1 MRSVRRTLSVSVST
15 IALAAASSAA
25 LAADLPVK
33 APPVTPPPRDLW
45 TWWFEGGAFRTE
57 QDALFGLSAPL
68 TGISPKWGWEAAV
81 GFDYRMAAFSP
92 YHLSG
97 QFRYGAA
104 KRSSGLFTRTESF
117 FGHTSNGT
125 PGSRSTS
132 PIVGTGTGSGQV
144 KEHHWLVDFA
154 VGRDFALGTGMTQ
167 VKFGVRVAELYSKL
181 TANEFFLGSFGP
193 GSTTV
198 SGNISFSNRSKF
210 LGVGPRL
217 GIDGSVPIGG
227 SWSLD
232 YLGGVAVLI
241 GQRKLDATTSTAQLL
256 YNGGPTTIILDSSSA
271 SSLSSSNTAAIFNL
285 DAQLGI
291 SYWVTRTFKMTA
303 SYRFDG
309 YFNALTTINQNGSTS
324 NEDRFYHGPMLR
336 ATVLFGG

>member
-1 MRSVRRTLSVSVST
+1 MSTVRRTLSVSVST
-15 IALAAASSAA
+15 IALAGASSTV

-57 QDALFGLSAPL
+57 QDTFFGLSAPL
-68 TGISPKWGWEAAV
+68 NGVSPKWGWEAAV

-104 KRSSGLFTRTESF
+104 KRSSTFSRTESF
-117 FGHTSNGT
+117 LGGTST
-125 PGSRSTS
+125 PFSRSTS

-154 VGRDFALGTGMTQ
+154 VGRDFALGSGMAQ
-167 VKFGVRVAELYSKL
+167 VKFGIRVAELYSKL
-181 TANEFFLGSFGP
+181 TANEFFFGSFGP
-193 GSTTV
+193 GSTSV

-217 GIDGSVPIGG
+217 GIDGSLPLGG

-241 GQRKLDATTSTAQLL
+241 GNQKLDATTSTAQLL
-256 YNGGPTTIILDSSSA
+256 YNGGPTTIVTAQSA
-271 SSLSSSNTAAIFNL
+271 NSLSSSDTKAIFNL

-309 YFNALTTINQNGSTS
+309 YWNALKTIDQNGNTS

>member
-1 MRSVRRTLSVSVST
+1 MSSVRRALSVSVST
-15 IALAAASSAA
+15 IALAAASSAV

-57 QDALFGLSAPL
+57 QDAVFGLSAPL
-68 TGISPKWGWEAAV
+68 TSISPHWGWEAAV

-104 KRSSGLFTRTESF
+104 KRSSGLFSRTESF
-117 FGHTSNGT
+117 FGHTSGGT

-132 PIVGTGTGSGQV
+132 PIVGTGTGSGEV

-154 VGRDFALGTGMTQ
+154 VGRDFALGSGMTQ

-181 TANEFFLGSFGP
+181 TANEFFQGSFGP
-193 GSTTV
+193 GSTSV

-210 LGVGPRL
+210 LGAGPRL
-217 GIDGSVPIGG
+217 GIDGSVPLAG

-241 GQRKLDATTSTAQLL
+241 GQRKLDAATSTAQLL
-256 YNGGPTTIILDSSSA
+256 YAGGPTTIVLDSSSGN
-271 SSLSSSNTAAIFNL
+271 SVSSSETAAIFNL

-291 SYWVTRTFKMTA
+291 SYWITRNFKMTG

-309 YFNALTTINQNGSTS
+309 YWNALKTIDQNGTVS
-324 NEDRFYHGPMLR
+324 NENRFYHGPMLR
-336 ATVLFGG
+336 ATMVFGG